1 MRTFETKLLVTV
13 SNGKGVLARVAAAL
27 ATAEVDITHVDMG
40 QEAAQDAMDL
50 RFVVAVRDRV
60 HLAAALRSVRR
71 TPSVLRVQRVK
82 TAA

>member
-1 MRTFETKLLVTV
+1 
-13 SNGKGVLARVAAAL
+13 
-27 ATAEVDITHVDMG
+27 VDITHVDMG
-40 QEAAQDAMDL
+40 QEAARDAMDL

-82 TAA
+82 ASA